1 MTGVIVAGFAREDDI
16 LAATRQVRK
25 RGLHIVD
32 AYTPY
37 AVHGLDEAMGL
48 GPSRLSWACFFF
60 GLLGVALAF
69 VFQFWTM
76 AVDWP
81 LNVGGKPWNS
91 LPAFVPVAFE
101 LMVLLGG
108 LGLVFTLFLRCR
120 LFPGKQPVEEFE
132 GVTSNSF
139 VLVVDDADADTAL
152 SAFQDCNPIY
162 VEKRNGQGAA

>member
-1 MTGVIVAGFAREDDI
+1 MTGTIVASFAREEDI
-16 LAATRQVRK
+16 LAAATQARK
-25 RGLHIVD
+25 RGLHIAD

-48 GPSRLSWACFFF
+48 RPSRLSWACFFF
-60 GLLGVALAF
+60 GLLGVVLAF

-108 LGLVFTLFLRCR
+108 LGLVLTFLLYCR
-120 LFPGKQPVEEFE
+120 LFPGKRPAEEFE
-132 GVTSNSF
+132 GVTNNCF
-139 VLVVDDADADTAL
+139 VLVVRDADPDTAVT
-152 SAFQDCNPIY
+152 AFQDCNAIY
-162 VEKRNGQGAA
+162 VEKRDGPGAA

>member
-1 MTGVIVAGFAREDDI
+1 MSDVIIASFAREEDI
-16 LAATRQVRK
+16 LAATAEARK
-25 RGLHIVD
+25 RGLRIVD
-32 AYTPY
+32 VYTPY

-60 GLLGVALAF
+60 GLLGVVVAF

-76 AVDWP
+76 AIDWP

-108 LGLVFTLFLRCR
+108 LGLVFTFFLRCG
-120 LFPGKQPVEEFE
+120 LFPGKQPVAEFE
-132 GVTSNSF
+132 GVTSNCF
-139 VLVVDDADADTAL
+139 VLVIDEADTDTAL
-152 SAFQDCNPIY
+152 SAFQECNAIY
-162 VEKRNGQGAA
+162 VQKQNGQGAA

>member
-1 MTGVIVAGFAREDDI
+1 MTGVIVVSFAREEDI
-16 LAATRQVRK
+16 VTATREARK

-32 AYTPY
+32 VYTPY

-60 GLLGVALAF
+60 GLLGVTLAF
-69 VFQFWTM
+69 VFQFWTT

-108 LGLVFTLFLRCR
+108 LGLVFTFFLRCK
-120 LFPGKQPVEEFE
+120 LFPGKQPVDEFE

-139 VLVVDDADADTAL
+139 VLVVQNTDADTAL
-152 SAFQDCNPIY
+152 SAFQDCNAVY
-162 VEKRNGQGAA
+162 VEKRNEQGAA